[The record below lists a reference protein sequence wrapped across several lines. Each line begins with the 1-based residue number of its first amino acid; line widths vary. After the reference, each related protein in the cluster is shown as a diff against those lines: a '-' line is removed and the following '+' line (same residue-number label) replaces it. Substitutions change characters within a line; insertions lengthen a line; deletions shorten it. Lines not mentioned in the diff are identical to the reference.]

1 MQGGDNVACRC
12 ASPKI
17 SHWWDEISYCRDK
30 LSKSPHIIDIK
41 TVARKWIYNFGAQF
55 IYLFLNPKENLWT
68 DYTFLNT
75 LSLSFPSLVIFYFS
89 VLHTNLHS
97 RSMCS
102 PLQTDATACSC
113 LMWCSPWSVVNCV
126 FTTLSIPFTS
136 HPFYYTALR
145 GAWLQSREH
154 LYAPNSLS
162 IYIPSTEI
170 HLKSLI
176 HTTGVFTNIITAV
189 WAVSSALW
197 NKVAERPKVQ
207 PWIT

>member
-1 MQGGDNVACRC
+1 MYFSQDKPLVRWNQLQQRQNF
-12 ASPKI
+12 
-17 SHWWDEISYCRDK
+17 SYYWHKNSIQKVNIHFFC
-30 LSKSPHIIDIK
+30 
-41 TVARKWIYNFGAQF
+41 AQF
-55 IYLFLNPKENLWT
+55 IYYSWLQRRICDLITFSSIHYLYLFLHKW
-68 DYTFLNT
+68 YF
-75 LSLSFPSLVIFYFS
+75 IFS
-89 VLHTNLHS
+89 VLHSNLHS
-97 RSMCS
+97 HSKWS
-102 PLQTDATACSC
+102 PQQADATACSC
-113 LMWCSPWSVVNCV
+113 LMWCSLWSVVNCV